1 MPELSGSRQLGELI
15 DRILLELADESA
27 SKTEYERALWVAVT
41 SHIKKRLL
49 AEMTKT
55 GLIFNCP
62 RLDEDKCMYF
72 SKPVEK

>member
-1 MPELSGSRQLGELI
+1 MSELSGSRQLGELI
-15 DRILLELADESA
+15 DRILLELADGSNA
-27 SKTEYERALWVAVT
+27 QTEYEKALWVAVT
-41 SHIKKRLL
+41 SKIKKRLL
-49 AEMTKT
+49 SEMTKT

>member
-15 DRILLELADESA
+15 DRILLELSDGADP
-27 SKTEYERALWVAVT
+27 KNEYERALWVAIT
-41 SHIKKRLL
+41 SHVKKRLL

-72 SKPVEK
+72 SKPAEK